1 MLSWDQMLWS
11 AHSQGWS
18 FPRKGWMGNR
28 QGGMLLRQEGLPPPV
43 AFYVPFHCSP
53 MSWASNVSPSTI
65 RLSVRPHFLICKQ
78 RWCSLPYRIAAK
90 MK

>member
-28 QGGMLLRQEGLPPPV
+28 QGGMLLRQEGLPPPSGFLR
-43 AFYVPFHCSP
+43 AFSLLTHVLGFECQPLHHSALREAPF
-53 MSWASNVSPSTI
+53 
-65 RLSVRPHFLICKQ
+65 PHL
-78 RWCSLPYRIAAK
+78 
-90 MK
+90 